1 MSWEE
6 VVSKSHDLMKP
17 ILGEDGSRR
26 VIETVRRLDTLADC
40 RELARMLAL
49 RKG

>member
-1 MSWEE
+1 
-6 VVSKSHDLMKP
+6 MKP